1 MPESSSLK
9 SRGSSTTWFVDA
21 ASSSS
26 RSALVFFL
34 SRRGDC
40 EKARLLLGGAG
51 FEAGSKGRRIV
62 VGVWRLGVLI
72 GAQLLGFSR
81 TYMIEASDLI
91 ADVEKSFLSAL
102 ARIESG
108 GGMID

>member
-1 MPESSSLK
+1 M
-9 SRGSSTTWFVDA
+9 
-21 ASSSS
+21 
-26 RSALVFFL
+26 
-34 SRRGDC
+34 
-40 EKARLLLGGAG
+40 
-51 FEAGSKGRRIV
+51 
-62 VGVWRLGVLI
+62 LI